1 MLTTSYTDAEA
12 LAARVDGLEAHRRG
26 TKLDG
31 YIGAF
36 RENPEAALVTPAG
49 WAGLNL
55 PGLVKHLVVAR
66 LPFAPPNLV
75 EDDLLR
81 ALLAARGMGG
91 REIDGILMVRRME
104 ETRRRLRQG
113 LGRAIRAPDDAATVW
128 IGDPRFPLPDV
139 LVRDRRARVSQ
150 GLAAPFTSF
159 IATIPA
165 AVPGGDVAGLG

>member
-66 LPFAPPNLV
+66 LPFARPIRWRTICCGRCSP
-75 EDDLLR
+75 
-81 ALLAARGMGG
+81 RGEWAGG
-91 REIDGILMVRRME
+91 RS
-104 ETRRRLRQG
+104 T
-113 LGRAIRAPDDAATVW
+113 A
-128 IGDPRFPLPDV
+128 F
-139 LVRDRRARVSQ
+139 
-150 GLAAPFTSF
+150 
-159 IATIPA
+159 
-165 AVPGGDVAGLG
+165 